1 MSYETKINLYF
12 NKNKILLNCIYIF
25 LILRTCVVLSMFS
38 FKIISDKSQ
47 NSFFSESIMNDL
59 TIYNKNLILKS
70 YIKKDF

>member
-25 LILRTCVVLSMFS
+25 LILRTCVVLSVFS

-47 NSFFSESIMNDL
+47 NSFFCEAIMNDL
-59 TIYNKNLILKS
+59 TTYNKNFILN
-70 YIKKDF
+70 